1 MLYKRLGKKNNN
13 YAYRMETSIVQ
24 IDISFF
30 CFFFPK
36 SYDYDMPVIVSRQP
50 LADVYKEENN
60 LISFK
65 SLFVFFWF

>member
-1 MLYKRLGKKNNN
+1 MPIE
-13 YAYRMETSIVQ
+13 METSIVQ

>member
-1 MLYKRLGKKNNN
+1 MPIEWRHLLSKL
-13 YAYRMETSIVQ
+13 
-24 IDISFF
+24 ISRFSA
-30 CFFFPK
+30 FFFPK

-65 SLFVFFWF
+65 SLFVFFLVLNIEQQERYM